1 MGGHIRRDDLPT
13 MSMLRPRKNP
23 GFSRLKTWG
32 DRAKLGVLA
41 IIRPKKQA
49 SITSRA
55 VITIPPGADSS
66 MPTNAVLQDKAFGA
80 KAPAE
85 YKDSAGRAM
94 EPMLDAAGKMFHL
107 GDRWMLH
114 QQR

>member
-1 MGGHIRRDDLPT
+1 MVGYDTATVLAQIIAPH
-13 MSMLRPRKNP
+13 PR
-23 GFSRLKTWG
+23 FSILKTG
-32 DRAKLGVLA
+32 RNKSNFSVIATTLS
-41 IIRPKKQA
+41 KKQA

-80 KAPAE
+80 KAPAKC
-85 YKDSAGRAM
+85 KDSAGRAM
-94 EPMLDAAGKMFHL
+94 EPMLDAAGKMFPL